1 MRVKMASLYGKK
13 DIRIRETELP
23 DLRDDEILIKVMSN
37 GICFSTYKAAM
48 KGEEHLRVPENVHET
63 PVVTGHEMAGIIEKV
78 GEKWKGQYKEGTSCF
93 LQAGIRYKG
102 SEDAPGYSFEF
113 FGGNATYTIIP
124 GGYIESG
131 CLLTYEDDYFA
142 FASMGEPVSCIISAF
157 HTCIHDYMEDM
168 FVYDNIHGTK
178 EGGNLLLMDRSH

>member
-78 GEKWKGQYKEGTSCF
+78 GEKWKGQYQEGPS
-93 LQAGIRYKG
+93 
-102 SEDAPGYSFEF
+102 
-113 FGGNATYTIIP
+113 
-124 GGYIESG
+124 
-131 CLLTYEDDYFA
+131 
-142 FASMGEPVSCIISAF
+142 
-157 HTCIHDYMEDM
+157 
-168 FVYDNIHGTK
+168 
-178 EGGNLLLMDRSH
+178 

>member
-78 GEKWKGQYKEGTSCF
+78 GEKWKGKYKEAKVARVRKNGRF
-93 LQAGIRYKG
+93 PAQRYR
-102 SEDAPGYSFEF
+102 
-113 FGGNATYTIIP
+113 
-124 GGYIESG
+124 
-131 CLLTYEDDYFA
+131 FA
-142 FASMGEPVSCIISAF
+142 VG
-157 HTCIHDYMEDM
+157 
-168 FVYDNIHGTK
+168 
-178 EGGNLLLMDRSH
+178 

>member
-124 GGYIESG
+124 GACI
-131 CLLTYEDDYFA
+131 LHHQR
-142 FASMGEPVSCIISAF
+142 VS
-157 HTCIHDYMEDM
+157 YM
-168 FVYDNIHGTK
+168 YP
-178 EGGNLLLMDRSH
+178 

>member
-63 PVVTGHEMAGIIEKV
+63 PVVREVRTHQVIPLNFSGEMRL
-78 GEKWKGQYKEGTSCF
+78 T
-93 LQAGIRYKG
+93 R
-102 SEDAPGYSFEF
+102 SFREAILNPDVF
-113 FGGNATYTIIP
+113 
-124 GGYIESG
+124 
-131 CLLTYEDDYFA
+131 
-142 FASMGEPVSCIISAF
+142 
-157 HTCIHDYMEDM
+157 
-168 FVYDNIHGTK
+168 
-178 EGGNLLLMDRSH
+178 